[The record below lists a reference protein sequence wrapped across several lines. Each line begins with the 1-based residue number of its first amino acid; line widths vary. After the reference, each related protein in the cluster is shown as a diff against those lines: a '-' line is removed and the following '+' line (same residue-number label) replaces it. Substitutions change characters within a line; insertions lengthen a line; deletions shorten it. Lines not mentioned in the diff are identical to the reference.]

1 MYTNAQR
8 VRRTGLPAVRFVP
21 WRSTNHAENN
31 LYVTERL
38 LCGVHWQ
45 TVHFRWSGPANT
57 HHWLLCGQS
66 TIQKKLNL
74 RFLAANPSS
83 PILCKLIEVLVES
96 YILCNSLHQHLCK
109 ICPYKNCLAQTL
121 QRILSSAIA
130 PGYFGSITSKAFMKS
145 ILNNLYQHLALNKIC
160 NILFQTVLCAYI
172 QHGSFCFTS

>member
-1 MYTNAQR
+1 MWGTLTNYTFSV
-8 VRRTGLPAVRFVP
+8 VRPSKHSSLIA
-21 WRSTNHAENN
+21 
-31 LYVTERL
+31 L
-38 LCGVHWQ
+38 
-45 TVHFRWSGPANT
+45 WSVY
-57 HHWLLCGQS
+57 HS
-66 TIQKKLNL
+66 KKLNL

-109 ICPYKNCLAQTL
+109 IWPYKNCLAQTL
-121 QRILSSAIA
+121 QHILSSVIA

-160 NILFQTVLCAYI
+160 TILFQTVLCAYI